1 MASLTVGSEPEAR
14 RVALVTG
21 AAVRIGRAI
30 GLALGG
36 AGMSVI
42 VHYRC
47 SEAEAAQLCEELASR
62 SVHAW
67 SVRGD
72 FADPAEAERIVER
85 AIAAAGSLDVLVN
98 NASIFPR
105 DDLDTLTL
113 DGLVDNV
120 RVNAWAPFAASRAFA
135 RRIGR
140 GHIINLLD
148 SRIDDMDWHHVGYI
162 LSKHVLAA
170 MTRMMALAFAPNIA
184 VNAVAPGLILPPPG
198 APHGYIDALVRTVP
212 LEQHGE
218 PEQIAR
224 AVAYLATSEFITGEV
239 IYVDGGR
246 HLKEYDGD
254 GPHPDQG
261 SARTLHSRH
270 HG

>member
-1 MASLTVGSEPEAR
+1 MASPTTGSQSEKR

-30 GLALGG
+30 ALALGD
-36 AGMSVI
+36 AGMSVV
-42 VHYRC
+42 VHYRR
-47 SEAEAAQLCEELASR
+47 SEAEAAQLCQELAR
-62 SVHAW
+62 RH
-67 SVRGD
+67 VRTWTVQGD
-72 FADPAEAERIVER
+72 FSDPAAAERVVER
-85 AIAAAGSLDVLVN
+85 ALRAAGSLDVLVN

-105 DDLDTLTL
+105 DALDTVTF
-113 DGLVDNV
+113 DGFVDNL

-140 GHIINLLD
+140 GHIVNLLD
-148 SRIDDMDWHHVGYI
+148 SRIDDVDWHHIGYI

-170 MTRMMALAFAPNIA
+170 MTRMMALAFAPNVA

-198 APHGYIDALVRTVP
+198 ASHDYIDALVETVP
-212 LEQHGE
+212 LARHGE

-224 AVAYLATSEFITGEV
+224 AVAYLATSDFITGEV

-246 HLKEYDGD
+246 HLEEYERN
-254 GPHPDQG
+254 GPHPDQ
-261 SARTLHSRH
+261 
-270 HG
+270 

>member
-1 MASLTVGSEPEAR
+1 MASRTASPQAGET

-30 GLALGG
+30 ALALGDEG
-36 AGMSVI
+36 IRIV
-42 VHYRC
+42 VHYRR
-47 SEAEAAQLCEELASR
+47 SEADAAELCHELDQR
-62 SVHAW
+62 GIRAW
-67 SVRGD
+67 TVQGD
-72 FADPAEAERIVER
+72 FSDPADAERVIER

-105 DDLDTLTL
+105 DDLDSLTIE
-113 DGLVDNV
+113 GLVENL
-120 RVNAWAPFAASRAFA
+120 RVNAWAPFSASRAFA

-140 GHIINLLD
+140 GHIVNLLD

-170 MTRMMALAFAPNIA
+170 MTRMMALAFAPDIA

-198 APHGYIDALVRTVP
+198 APHDYIDALVHTVP
-212 LEQHGE
+212 LAQHGE

-246 HLKEYDGD
+246 HLEEYDGD

-261 SARTLHSRH
+261 SARALHSRP